1 MEILRFKALACV
13 TLALTLACGASQAAD
28 EPDAPS
34 VAAPVAV
41 PADVP
46 AAVPATEAEGT
57 SAPAS
62 AAGSSTPAGEGA
74 HPAGAHAPSH
84 AQHPVHRSPEQ
95 VLDERIAA
103 LGKSLGLDAGQQAQ
117 VRKILL
123 VQRDQLRQV
132 WSDPARSSADRI
144 GASQSINNRTEDQIR
159 AILNEEQRKQYIVS
173 KPTGAAGEHPEHGLD
188 YWMDQMQGKH

>member
-1 MEILRFKALACV
+1 MLKLQPLRQGISAILARNFWRKFAPNIVMEMLRFKALACV

-28 EPDAPS
+28 EPDASPV
-34 VAAPVAV
+34 VA
-41 PADVP
+41 
-46 AAVPATEAEGT
+46 
-57 SAPAS
+57 
-62 AAGSSTPAGEGA
+62 PAGEGA
-74 HPAGAHAPSH
+74 QPGSAHVPPY

-95 VLDERIAA
+95 VLDERVAA
-103 LGKSLGLDAGQQAQ
+103 LGKSLGLDAGQKAE

-144 GASQSINNRTEDQIR
+144 GASQSINKRTEDQIR
-159 AILNEEQRKQYIVS
+159 LVLNDEQRKQYIVP